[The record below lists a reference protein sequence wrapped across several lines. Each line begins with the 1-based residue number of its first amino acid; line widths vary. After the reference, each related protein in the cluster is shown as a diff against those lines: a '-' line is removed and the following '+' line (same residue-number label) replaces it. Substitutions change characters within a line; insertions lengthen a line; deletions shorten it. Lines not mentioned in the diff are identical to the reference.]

1 MIDKT
6 IQIDELVERYPAAV
20 KYLMDRGIKCV
31 VCGEPI
37 WGSLEEV
44 CLAKGFGQA
53 DIQQFVSELRQLAF
67 E

>member
-6 IQIDELVERYPAAV
+6 IQIDELVDRYPAAV

-44 CLAKGFGQA
+44 CLAKGFDQA
-53 DIQQFVSELRQLAF
+53 DIQ
-67 E
+67 